1 MTDIPEI
8 AAAGDFTFRTSGGK
22 NPVEM
27 TGMGAERDDVR
38 NIAMAI
44 WNTAQNL
51 QSPLLHKAALEGDKN
66 PLVSA
71 LKRYPGALK
80 DNGIG

>member
-8 AAAGDFTFRTSGGK
+8 ESIIGKKHLRFSGD
-22 NPVEM
+22 VEM

-44 WNTAQNL
+44 WNTAQSL

-80 DNGIG
+80 DNGIR